1 MEERLKLLRKELNKN
16 QKEFAESLG
25 LGQSTWAMIE
35 VGKRELNERHIKLI
49 CSIYKIN
56 EKWLRTGEGKMYN
69 KEDNHFSRYVAE
81 ITKGNDDFIK
91 NFIEIYME
99 LDDNSKKVLKD
110 VALKMAAKYAKRE
123 SD

>member
-56 EKWLRTGEGKMYN
+56 EEWLRTGEGKMYN
-69 KEDNHFSRYVAE
+69 KEDNHLSRYVAE

>member
-1 MEERLKLLRKELNKN
+1 MEERLKLLRKELNKS

-56 EKWLRTGEGKMYN
+56 EEWLRTGEGKMYN
-69 KEDNHFSRYVAE
+69 KEDNHLSRYVAE

-110 VALKMAAKYAKRE
+110 VAIKMADKYKKRE
-123 SD
+123 LD

>member
-1 MEERLKLLRKELNKN
+1 MEERLKLLRKELNKS

-56 EKWLRTGEGKMYN
+56 EEWLRTGEGKMYN
-69 KEDNHFSRYVAE
+69 KENNHLSRYVGE

-110 VALKMAAKYAKRE
+110 VALKMADKYAKRE

>member
-1 MEERLKLLRKELNKN
+1 MEERLKLLRKELNKS

-56 EKWLRTGEGKMYN
+56 EEWLRTGDGKMYN
-69 KEDNHFSRYVAE
+69 KENNHLSRYVAE

-110 VALKMAAKYAKRE
+110 VALKMADKYAKRE